1 MTDASE
7 AAGHINDFNNN
18 NQLNS
23 TLNSQTLDKS
33 KSMLNIDHA
42 AAAHTRDSVFVN
54 VRGPSMFT
62 RVKESYA
69 RDPDEIGG
77 LSAYENAATNGA
89 NGANQLASQ
98 VHVKG

>member
-7 AAGHINDFNNN
+7 AVGHINDFNN
-18 NQLNS
+18 QINS

-33 KSMLNIDHA
+33 KSMSKIDHTVA
-42 AAAHTRDSVFVN
+42 AQARDSVFVN

-69 RDPDEIGG
+69 RDPDEIGSV
-77 LSAYENAATNGA
+77 SAYENGAPNGA
-89 NGANQLASQ
+89 NGAN
-98 VHVKG
+98 